1 MKNQT
6 PDMATPNMADTKASN
21 GELTIRH
28 KVEQKQSFTKDPASR
43 DPASS
48 LKNIGTAI
56 HNPLTDKY
64 VGRKHYNKLKREGI
78 ELCQL
83 ERNSWI
89 NEFDGTLTID
99 EFLNQPHVRMHKNKV
114 SLVEP
119 STEEELDAQEITEL
133 KAEMKE
139 ALKSN
144 HLSLLKTTVGQ
155 AKQIDELNKEL
166 NQMHIENRQL
176 LNYLDKLHTKTGLLS
191 KTATD
196 LFSTF
201 SEMLEKDA

>member
-21 GELTIRH
+21 GQLTVKH
-28 KVEQKQSFTKDPASR
+28 KAEK

-56 HNPLTDKY
+56 YNPLTDKY
-64 VGRKHYNKLKREGI
+64 VGRSHYNKLRREGI

-89 NEFDGTLTID
+89 NEFDGTLTMD
-99 EFLNQPHVRMHKNKV
+99 EFLNQPHVRMLKDKV

-119 STEEELDAQEITEL
+119 ATEEELDAQEITKL

-155 AKQIDELNKEL
+155 ANQIDELNKEL
-166 NQMHIENRQL
+166 NQMHVDNRQL
-176 LNYLDKLHTKTGLLS
+176 LSYLDKLYTKAEVLS

-196 LFSTF
+196 LCSIFSG
-201 SEMLEKDA
+201 MLNKDA

>member
-6 PDMATPNMADTKASN
+6 QDMATPNMADTKASN
-21 GELTIRH
+21 GEFTIRH
-28 KVEQKQSFTKDPASR
+28 KVEQKQSFTKDPAS
-43 DPASS
+43 S

-56 HNPLTDKY
+56 YNPLTDKY
-64 VGRKHYNKLKREGI
+64 VGRGHYNKLKREGI

-89 NEFDGTLTID
+89 NEFDGTLTMY
-99 EFLNQPHVRMHKNKV
+99 EFLNQPHVRRLKDKV
-114 SLVEP
+114 SLVETA
-119 STEEELDAQEITEL
+119 TEDELDVQEITEIQD
-133 KAEMKE
+133 EMKE

-155 AKQIDELNKEL
+155 TKQIDELNKEL
-166 NQMHIENRQL
+166 NQMHLENRQL
-176 LNYLDKLHTKTGLLS
+176 LNYLEKLYTKAGLLS

-196 LFSTF
+196 LCSIFSG
-201 SEMLEKDA
+201 MLEKDA